1 MSSNVPKQINKL
13 RKAARRRKVIQL
25 KADGYLIEDIAK
37 QLNVSEKTVDRDL
50 ASQDTQQFTNELIR
64 QQILDIK
71 QSKPAI
77 RLHYRS
83 DLLDKLLPKK
93 LEQKI
98 EGAES
103 FRVEIIDNS
112 EESGSKSNS
121 DEVSSASSTT

>member
-103 FRVEIIDNS
+103 FRVEIVDNS
-112 EESGSKSNS
+112 KITKSESN
-121 DEVSSASSTT
+121 DVSSTSSTT